1 MLTLLSLIGEN
12 HNKQKYFDS
21 ETAIIPPP
29 THTNFLYFLHYLYN
43 FFYHHNL
50 IL

>member
-21 ETAIIPPP
+21 ETAIIPPH
-29 THTNFLYFLHYLYN
+29 THKFPVLFTLPLQFFLPP
-43 FFYHHNL
+43 
-50 IL
+50 